1 MKFVRFVKAGT
12 LIKITP
18 QMRKFMLPPT
28 EREKS
33 LWKMIQE
40 LEEKNNRKKFED
52 CKYETK
58 KKYCIPIDCETCKGV
73 TLESIADFNSF
84 LKKRKKEAD
93 SW

>member
-18 QMRKFMLPPT
+18 QMRKFMRPPT
-28 EREKS
+28 KREKS

-52 CKYETK
+52 CAYKTK
-58 KKYCIPIDCETCKGV
+58 EEYCKPEDCETCKGV
-73 TLESIADFNSF
+73 TEESIADFDMF
-84 LKKRKKEAD
+84 LKKQKEEAN